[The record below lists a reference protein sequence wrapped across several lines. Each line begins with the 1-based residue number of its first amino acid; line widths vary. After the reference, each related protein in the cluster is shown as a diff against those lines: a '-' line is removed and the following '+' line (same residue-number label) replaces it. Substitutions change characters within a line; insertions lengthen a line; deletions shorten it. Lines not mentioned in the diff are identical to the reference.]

1 MKNKLQLA
9 VFNFKIWNLKNEMQ
23 PAVFN
28 FGMRNLK
35 NELQPAV
42 FYIRIHKPEKQTAT
56 SSI

>member
-1 MKNKLQLA
+1 
-9 VFNFKIWNLKNEMQ
+9 MQ

>member
-1 MKNKLQLA
+1 MLNLTNKL
-9 VFNFKIWNLKNEMQ
+9 Q

-28 FGMRNLK
+28 FKMRNLK

-42 FYIRIHKPEKQTAT
+42 FNIRIHKPEKQTST